1 MGEFIIML
9 RNVLMFVALAIPG
22 YILVKCGMVKS
33 EQSGILS
40 KILMYVGMPFM
51 IISGTVN
58 NLTLSAELMV
68 QLLVVAAIGV
78 AYTVVWFLVSKP
90 LTSGEK
96 NEKTAA
102 MMRFCSIFGNN
113 GFLGLPLAIA
123 VFGRDSRVFTLL
135 IVLNIINNLLLY
147 TLGTYLVSGD
157 RKSMSLKKALL
168 NPVLIGFVVGIVMNL
183 LNVKAYIPEAATF
196 SDHFSSIV
204 TPISMTVLG
213 MKLATVKLSSLV
225 TSKRNY
231 YVSLVK
237 LIFVPAIIVALL
249 LVTSLFFEV
258 SNDVILAFFIAFAVP
273 TAGLSSTFADMYNGD
288 TEHAVVFTL
297 GSTLYSVLT
306 IPILFWILN
315 LFI

>member
-40 KILMYVGMPFM
+40 KMLMYVGMPFM

-58 NLTLSAELMV
+58 NLKLSAELMLQMV
-68 QLLVVAAIGV
+68 IVAAVGV
-78 AYTVVWFLVSKP
+78 AYTVVWFLVSGP
-90 LTSGEK
+90 MTSGER

-102 MMRFCSIFGNN
+102 MMRFCGIFGNN

-157 RKSMSLKKALL
+157 KKSMSLKKALL
-168 NPVLIGFVVGIVMNL
+168 NPVLIGFAVGIVMNL
-183 LNVKAYIPEAATF
+183 LNVKELIPEAATF
-196 SDHFSSIV
+196 SDHFSNIV

-213 MKLATVKLSSLV
+213 MKLANVKLSSLV
-225 TSKRNY
+225 TSKKNY
-231 YVSLVK
+231 YVSSIK
-237 LIFVPAIIVALL
+237 LIFVPVFIIGLL
-249 LVTSLFFEV
+249 LAARLVFKV
-258 SNDVILAFFIAFAVP
+258 SDDVILAFFIAFAVP
-273 TAGLSSTFADMYNGD
+273 TAGLSSTFADMYDGD

-297 GSTLYSVLT
+297 GSTIYSIIT

-315 LFI
+315 LLI

>member
-22 YILVKCGMVKS
+22 YVLVKCGMVKS

-40 KILMYVGMPFM
+40 KMLMYVGMPFM

-58 NLTLSAELMV
+58 NLKLSAELMLQMV
-68 QLLVVAAIGV
+68 IVAAVGV
-78 AYTVVWFLVSKP
+78 AYTIVWFLVSGP
-90 LTSGEK
+90 MTAGEK

-123 VFGRDSRVFTLL
+123 VFGRASRVFTLL

-157 RKSMSLKKALL
+157 KKSMSLKKALL
-168 NPVLIGFVVGIVMNL
+168 NPVLIGFAVGIVMNL
-183 LNVKAYIPEAATF
+183 LNVKELIPEAATF
-196 SDHFSSIV
+196 SDHFSGIV

-213 MKLATVKLSSLV
+213 MKLANVKLSSLV
-225 TSKRNY
+225 TSKKNY
-231 YVSLVK
+231 YVSLIK
-237 LIFVPAIIVALL
+237 LILVPVVIIGLL
-249 LVTSLFFEV
+249 LAARLIFDV

-297 GSTLYSVLT
+297 GSTLYSIVT
-306 IPILFWILN
+306 IPILFWVLN
-315 LFI
+315 LLI

>member
-22 YILVKCGMVKS
+22 YVLVKCGMVKS

-58 NLTLSAELMV
+58 NLTLSAELLV

-78 AYTVVWFLVSKP
+78 AYTIVWFLVSKP

-96 NEKTAA
+96 NEKAEA
-102 MMRFCSIFGNN
+102 MMRFCSIFSNN

-157 RKSMSLKKALL
+157 KKSMSVKKALL
-168 NPVLIGFVVGIVMNL
+168 NPVLIGFAVGIVMNI

-196 SDHFSSIV
+196 SDHFGNIV

-213 MKLATVKLSSLV
+213 MKLANVKLSSLV
-225 TSKRNY
+225 TSKKNY
-231 YVSLVK
+231 YVSLIK
-237 LIFVPAIIVALL
+237 LILVPVVIIGLL
-249 LVTSLFFEV
+249 LAARLVFDV

-297 GSTLYSVLT
+297 GSTLYSIVT
-306 IPILFWILN
+306 IPILFWVLN
-315 LFI
+315 LLI